1 MNGMAQGFMQM
12 PEMTPEAAMGE
23 AQSLGMEE
31 QMAADNLF
39 STAAPTG
46 RFSANALNAVVE
58 AFNEVL
64 VSVGIPDPYPEF
76 QQGQRTLPGQFVRGL
91 AMVADLAEQ
100 TGVPNP
106 VDLSNVKDDTD
117 LNLLAA
123 RLEQLATNEKFVVGA
138 TGGAT
143 EEPIDEGATEEM
155 EGAEVPDTDVDDD
168 TDALF
173 MDRM

>member
-1 MNGMAQGFMQM
+1 MNGMQ
-12 PEMTPEAAMGE
+12 PEMTPEAAMAE

-31 QMAADNLF
+31 QMKADDVF

-46 RFSANALNAVVE
+46 RFSANALNALVA

-64 VSVGIPDPYPEF
+64 AAVGIPDPYPEF
-76 QQGQRTLPGQFVRGL
+76 SQGQRTLPGKFVRGL

-100 TGVPNP
+100 AGVDNP
-106 VDLSNVKDDTD
+106 VDLADVKDDTD

-123 RLEQLATNEKFVVGA
+123 KLDQLAMNEEFVTAA
-138 TGGAT
+138 TGGPT
-143 EEPIDEGATEEM
+143 EMPIDEGAEGEEA
-155 EGAEVPDTDVDDD
+155 EGMDDD

-173 MDRM
+173 MGRM